1 MACTLI
7 DQVVYR
13 PAVVKATAWL
23 PRWWNCQLAHLSMKL
38 DDRWGT
44 GFWESSAAPAAP
56 NGPCDACGRR
66 SAWLVLGGTEAG
78 EDGDPD
84 ADYLATHEVKLCG
97 WCKLDFSEPPA
108 DRGELDRML
117 ADARAR
123 SVSWSWRG

>member
-1 MACTLI
+1 MTGPGVRLRIVRGLNTACTLV
-7 DQVVYR
+7 DRVVYR
-13 PAVVKATAWL
+13 PAVVKATVWL
-23 PRWWNCQLAHLSMKL
+23 PRWWNCQLAQVSMKL

-44 GFWESSAAPAAP
+44 GFWES
-56 NGPCDACGRR
+56 
-66 SAWLVLGGTEAG
+66 G
-78 EDGDPD
+78 EDGGPD
-84 ADYLATHEVKLCG
+84 ADYLAAHEVKLCG